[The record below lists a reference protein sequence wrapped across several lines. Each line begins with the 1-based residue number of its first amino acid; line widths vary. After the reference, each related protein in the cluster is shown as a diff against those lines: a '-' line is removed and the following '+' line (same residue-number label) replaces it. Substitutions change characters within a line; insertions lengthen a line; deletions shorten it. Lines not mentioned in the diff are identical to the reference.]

1 MGPMISIFQKNTA
14 VIHTSGRLAGK
25 KSIVIDTL
33 EDRVVVA
40 GFIKLS
46 KHQTFD
52 KTRKFRKSDVFIK
65 KMNPIHLI
73 PSTKK
78 FDIGFEIDTNKVFSD
93 LKAKK
98 EAKDLLLKTLL
109 SYKDNPGMKWFFEK
123 TKN

>member
-78 FDIGFEIDTNKVFSD
+78 VFSD

-109 SYKDNPGMKWFFEK
+109 SYKDNPGMKW
-123 TKN
+123 